1 MLAAER
7 HRKIIEKLEHFGAV
21 KVSELSSQFQVTE
34 KTIREDLEKL
44 EEKGLLKRI
53 HGGAVLEQEGE
64 DSLLPLQIP
73 NSRKSGEKYA
83 IASLALS
90 CIDENDIIALD
101 AGSSTLE
108 LAKLLPNAPITVL
121 TNDLLIIRELV
132 MKDQVRLVV
141 PGGHRQN
148 NLLIGDES
156 LEWISKLNVH
166 KVFLSTTGIH
176 LEYGLTIFT
185 EKLIKLKQLFIR
197 NAKTVYCLA
206 DHSKFDK
213 GALITYASLAEIDWI
228 ITDEG
233 ITEEQE
239 KKYVASGVKLMKAA
253 REAESGGKK
262 NKGRA

>member
-7 HRKIIEKLEHFGAV
+7 HRKIIEKLERHGAV
-21 KVSELSSQFQVTE
+21 KVSELSNQFQVTE

-44 EEKGLLKRI
+44 EEKGLLKRT
-53 HGGAVLEQEGE
+53 HGGAVLDQGGE
-64 DSLLPLQIP
+64 DSILPLQFP
-73 NSRKSGEKYA
+73 NSRKSQEKSA
-83 IASLALS
+83 IAALALS
-90 CIDENDIIALD
+90 CIADNDIIALD

-121 TNDLLIIRELV
+121 TNDLLIIRELA

-141 PGGHRQN
+141 PGGYRQN
-148 NLLIGDES
+148 NLLIGEES

-185 EKLIKLKQLFIR
+185 EKLMKLKQLYIQ
-197 NAKTVYCLA
+197 NAKQVYCLA

-213 GALITYASLAEIDWI
+213 GALITYAELAAIDTI
-228 ITDEG
+228 ITDED
-233 ITEEQE
+233 IEPEVAA
-239 KKYVASGVKLMKAA
+239 KYEASGVKLMLAPLQA
-253 REAESGGKK
+253 NGRRH
-262 NKGRA
+262 KGRS